1 MAEGSITQAL
11 EIGIVQVQSGVDLEE
26 ALRLFP
32 EYAEELRAPLEAAQ
46 AARWLA
52 ASVQVPQAAQQ
63 DSRERFVLAV
73 GTTRMALRSGGRRQ
87 KTALAS
93 AAGKHISTRSK
104 RRGLL
109 GFLVALSVL
118 ILVLAAVGFVASEAL
133 PGEPLYPL
141 KQAGERAQLWLV
153 QNPHRR
159 LELERTF
166 DRRRNQEVQTLIEH
180 IQAGEALA
188 PLPVQWVGS
197 LDETLPRIWK
207 VRGLSVSVLPETQLI
222 GQVDPGY
229 VVVVDGQLQADG
241 TLSADRI
248 AVRKFQVNGRL
259 DRTGLGEWA
268 AQGIPFLVT
277 ENTVVEG
284 EASSGNQVVLILV
297 ETGTGELE
305 ARLVQVLAAAEE
317 D

>member
-32 EYAEELRAPLEAAQ
+32 EYAEELRVPLEAAQ

-63 DSRERFVLAV
+63 ESRERFVLAV
-73 GTTRMALRSGGRRQ
+73 GTTRMALRSGKRRQ
-87 KTALAS
+87 RAALAS
-93 AAGKHISTRSK
+93 PAGKHISARSK

-109 GFLVALSVL
+109 WALAVLVAL
-118 ILVLAAVGFVASEAL
+118 ILVLAAAVTLASRAL

-141 KQAGERAQLWLV
+141 KQASERTQLWLI
-153 QNPHRR
+153 QDPASR
-159 LELERTF
+159 LQFERNL
-166 DRRRNQEVQTLIEH
+166 DLRRNQEVQTLVER

-188 PLPVQWVGS
+188 PLPVRWVGR
-197 LDETLPRIWK
+197 LDEIMPRIWK
-207 VRGLSVSVLPETQLI
+207 VQGLNVSVLQGTQLV
-222 GQVDPGY
+222 GQVDHGY
-229 VVVVDGQLQADG
+229 VVVVDGELQADG
-241 TLSADRI
+241 TVSADRI

-259 DRTGLGEWA
+259 DRTGPGEWT
-268 AQGIPFLVT
+268 AQGVLFLVT
-277 ENTVVEG
+277 ENTVIEG
-284 EASSGNQVVLILV
+284 EASPGSQVVLIIV
-297 ETGTGELE
+297 ETSTGELE
-305 ARLVQVLAAAEE
+305 ARLIQVLAAAEE

>member
-11 EIGIVQVQSGVDLEE
+11 EIGIVQVESGVDLEE

-93 AAGKHISTRSK
+93 PAGKHISTRSK

-118 ILVLAAVGFVASEAL
+118 ILVLAAVGILASEAL

-141 KQAGERAQLWLV
+141 KQAGESAQLWLV
-153 QNPHRR
+153 QDPHRR

-180 IQAGEALA
+180 IQAGEGLA

-197 LDETLPRIWK
+197 LEETLPRIWK
-207 VRGLSVSVLPETQLI
+207 VQGLSVSVLPGTQLI

-259 DRTGLGEWA
+259 DRSGPGEWK
-268 AQGIPFLVT
+268 AQGIPFLVA
-277 ENTVVEG
+277 ENTVIDG
-284 EASSGNQVVLILV
+284 EASPGSPVVLILV
-297 ETGTGELE
+297 ETGTGEFE
-305 ARLVQVLAAAEE
+305 ARLIQVLAAAGEN
-317 D
+317 